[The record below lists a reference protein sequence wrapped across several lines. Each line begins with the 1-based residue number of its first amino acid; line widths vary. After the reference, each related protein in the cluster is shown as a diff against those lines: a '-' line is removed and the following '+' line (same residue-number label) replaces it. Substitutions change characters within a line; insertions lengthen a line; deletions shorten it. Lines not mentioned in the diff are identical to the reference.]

1 MSSRRRRR
9 WPSRPG
15 PSRAR
20 DRAGLGAVPRVVTS
34 LDSADNA
41 LALAFDAPIVTL
53 RGTGSHW
60 IMADSDANRMPTG
73 DLMTFQAQY

>member
-1 MSSRRRRR
+1 M
-9 WPSRPG
+9 
-15 PSRAR
+15 
-20 DRAGLGAVPRVVTS
+20 
-34 LDSADNA
+34 DSADNA